1 MILTFQLFLDNTTRT
16 QNFRKKNLYDLE
28 RKISKEVAV
37 LETRLSKLK
46 QQKQQTDLKEMKVYD
61 VNEEQI
67 LQSNQVSIQISQ
79 IYKELQKKILK
90 LQQLDINYITK

>member
-1 MILTFQLFLDNTTRT
+1 
-16 QNFRKKNLYDLE
+16 
-28 RKISKEVAV
+28 
-37 LETRLSKLK
+37 
-46 QQKQQTDLKEMKVYD
+46 MKVYD